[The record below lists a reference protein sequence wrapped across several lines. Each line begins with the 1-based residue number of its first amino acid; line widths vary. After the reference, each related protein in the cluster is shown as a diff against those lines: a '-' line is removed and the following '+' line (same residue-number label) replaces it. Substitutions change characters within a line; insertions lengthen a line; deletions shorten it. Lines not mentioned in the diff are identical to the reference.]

1 MVGRFVQSFLLTLVA
16 AHSSVARAD
25 SPCVRIVSLAPS
37 VTEVIYELG
46 LGTSVVGVTRFCRY
60 PEATRD
66 VQKVG
71 GFYDANLEEVARLK
85 PTHVFVL
92 KESGALVEPLQRL
105 GITATELDHA
115 NLAGIRESIRTVGQ
129 VCQVS
134 VRAEERLSAIAARE
148 REICERCR
156 CTEESSGKRTM
167 VVVGRTRE
175 GSQDSGVYL
184 SGRDGFYSELLLLI
198 GASNVHSQGTVAV
211 PGLSQEGIMALAP
224 DTIIEIVNVD
234 DRFDRSRSMEFW
246 SRFQSVPAVRNKKV
260 FLVDDDFAS
269 IPGPRYISV
278 AQKLSELLCVP
289 QP

>member
-1 MVGRFVQSFLLTLVA
+1 MVGRCVQCFLLILVA
-16 AHSSVARAD
+16 AHWSVAGAE
-25 SPCVRIVSLAPS
+25 SPCARIVSLAPS

-46 LGTSVVGVTRFCRY
+46 LGESVVGVTRFCRY
-60 PEATRD
+60 PQAARD

-105 GITATELDHA
+105 GITVIELDHA
-115 NLAGIRESIRTVGQ
+115 NLPGIRESIRTVGQ

-134 VRAEERLSAIAARE
+134 SKAGEQLAATAVRE

-156 CTEESSGKRTM
+156 CSESTLGKRTM

-175 GSQDSGVYL
+175 GSEDSGVYL
-184 SGRDGFYSELLLLI
+184 SGRDGYYSELLQLV
-198 GASNVHSQGTVAV
+198 GATNVHARGTVAV

-224 DTIIEIVNVD
+224 DAVIEIVNVD
-234 DRFDRSRSMEFW
+234 DHSDRSESMRFW
-246 SRFQSVPAVRNKKV
+246 NHFSSVPAVKNKKV

-269 IPGPRYISV
+269 IPGPRYILL
-278 AQKLSELLCVP
+278 AQKLSELLCAP
-289 QP
+289 